1 MWSGIMEKYQDLGA
15 ESAKKLLVLGGK
27 KGTKKE

>member
-15 ESAKKLLVLGGK
+15 ESAKKIISSWGEK
-27 KGTKKE
+27 RH